1 MEALTMYCRPLGIA
15 LLAIVATVLLP
26 GPGKAQ
32 GPVAPGYKED
42 VLKLSKWI
50 DEYLARRWK
59 ELKVEPAPLAEDAI
73 FYRRLHL
80 DLVGKI
86 PDLIRLTDFLD
97 NKRDSKR
104 WEAVEVC
111 LQDDA
116 TARHFAN
123 LWRTIIIGR
132 SSNQQFQFF
141 FPQFEAWLQDR
152 IKKNT
157 PLNEL
162 TREVLQAQV
171 SGNGQFGGGGFGP
184 GTQPLTPTAFFAVN
198 EGKAENL
205 AGATARVFLGVKIE
219 CAQCHK
225 HPFAKWSRE
234 QFWEFAAFYSGQNA
248 FAQPQQVRKGEK
260 PVSFTPG
267 REIVIPELKKVVK
280 AKFLNGKEPDW
291 GASSDSRRV
300 LADWVT
306 SPENPYF
313 ARAMAD
319 HLWAYFF
326 GVSLLEP
333 ILEPSD
339 DSPVT
344 HTELLDKLAHELV
357 AHKFDQMFL
366 VRALVHTKAYQRSS
380 GGPELATKEDY
391 DLFLRMPIRSL
402 TPEQIYDSVAV
413 ATNIKEQTTNYDPR
427 FGGNPFVQNNSPRG
441 QFLQKFGTQ
450 DRRYDPQ
457 TSILQALFMMNG
469 KFLNERT
476 RTETNEDLKTVARFN
491 KTNAAKISTMYR
503 WVLSR
508 PPRAEELERHVAY
521 LESGGPTHNHERA
534 IEDIYWALLNSPEF
548 LLNH

>member
-1 MEALTMYCRPLGIA
+1 MEALTMYHRPLGIA
-15 LLAIVATVLLP
+15 LLAMVATILLS
-26 GPGKAQ
+26 GPGRAQ
-32 GPVAPGYKED
+32 GPVSEGYKDE

-50 DEYLARRWK
+50 DDYLARRWK
-59 ELKVEPAPLAEDAI
+59 ELDVTPAPLAEDAI

-86 PDLIRLTDFLD
+86 PELTRVRDFLD
-97 NKRDSKR
+97 NKNEGKR
-104 WEAVEVC
+104 WSAVEIC
-111 LQDDA
+111 LQDPA

-132 SSNQQFQFF
+132 SANQQFQFF
-141 FPQFEAWLQDR
+141 YPQFEAWLEDS

-157 PLNEL
+157 PLDKL
-162 TREVLQAQV
+162 TSDILTVQNV
-171 SGNGQFGGGGFGP
+171 GGNPQFGGFGP
-184 GTQPLTPTAFFAVN
+184 GGQPLTPTAFFVVN

-205 AGATARVFLGVKIE
+205 AGASARVFLGVKIE

-225 HPFAKWSRE
+225 HPFAKWTRE
-234 QFWEFAAFYSGQNA
+234 QFWEFAAFYSGQNV
-248 FAQPQQVRKGEK
+248 FNQPQQQRKGEK
-260 PVSFTPG
+260 PISFTPG
-267 REIVIPELKKVVK
+267 KEIVIPEVNKVVK
-280 AKFLNGKEPDW
+280 AKFLNGKEPEW
-291 GASSDSRRV
+291 GAFSDSRKV
-300 LADWVT
+300 LSDWIT
-306 SPENPYF
+306 SKENPYF

-333 ILEPSD
+333 ILEPND

-344 HTELLDKLAHELV
+344 HPELLDKLAQELI
-357 AHKFDQMFL
+357 AHKFDQMYL

-391 DLFLRMPIRSL
+391 HLFLRMPIRSL

-413 ATNIKEQTTNYDPR
+413 ATRLHEQTTVYDPR
-427 FGGNPFVQNNSPRG
+427 FGNPFQQANTPRG

-476 RTETNEDLKTVARFN
+476 RTETNEDLRTLARQN
-491 KTNAAKISTMYR
+491 TSSEAKITSMYR

-508 PPRAEELERHVAY
+508 PPRPDELQRHVAY
-521 LESGGPTHNHERA
+521 LESGGPTHNQERA
-534 IEDIYWALLNSPEF
+534 VEDIYWALLNSPEF